1 LAKISL
7 GKIQMLAGIYCM
19 KISQH
24 ESTAFPIEIK
34 VIPTQTETI
43 IDQPLVSKS
52 KSDLE
57 SKEEK
62 QQRLAILAEDTRR
75 RLKRSAMDIYC
86 IGVNL
91 LEAQK
96 ITEHGEFLP
105 WLRQEFGMGKTSAYE
120 FIHVARAFES
130 KIPIIGNLI
139 NGITPTAL
147 YKLAAPSTSEAARDE
162 AINLLKAG
170 EVVDPDVAKNLI
182 KKYRNP
188 KTATEQEQKASSVSQ
203 QSDTNQVETLVLPK
217 AEVGNIEQ
225 TTSNH
230 LPLSYPL
237 QQDELQKLIAERDN
251 YKVQLEALQINNH
264 KLKLEVAKLR
274 SELSLLQSSKAR
286 SIEGSL

>member
-1 LAKISL
+1 
-7 GKIQMLAGIYCM
+7 MLAGIDCM
-19 KISQH
+19 KISKH
-24 ESTAFPIEIK
+24 ESTVFPIEIQ
-34 VIPTQTETI
+34 VTPTQSEKI
-43 IDQPLVSKS
+43 INQSSVPKS
-52 KSDLE
+52 NLDFE

-162 AINLLKAG
+162 AINILKTG
-170 EVVDPDVAKNLI
+170 EVVDPEVAKNLI
-182 KKYRNP
+182 KKY
-188 KTATEQEQKASSVSQ
+188 KTSKTVKEQQQKVSSVSQ
-203 QSDTNQVETLVLPK
+203 QMDTNQVEALVLPK
-217 AEVGNIEQ
+217 TEVYSIEQ
-225 TTSNH
+225 TTTNH
-230 LPLSYPL
+230 LPLSSPL
-237 QQDELQKLIAERDN
+237 QQNELQKLVAERDT
-251 YKVQLEALQINNH
+251 YKAQLEALQIKNQ
-264 KLKLEVAKLR
+264 KLKQDIAKLR
-274 SELSLLQSSKAR
+274 SELTLLQTSKA
-286 SIEGSL
+286 SST